1 MLTEV
6 IVRRSEFFCSTLREA
21 PAEAESP
28 GHSLLL
34 RGGYIQSLGAGLFAY
49 LPLGQRTKAR
59 IEQALREELSTLGA
73 QEVELP
79 LVQPAELWARSG
91 RLQDI
96 GPELLR
102 VEDRAG
108 RRLVLAMTHEEAIAE
123 MLRRTVR
130 SYRHLP
136 VLLSVV
142 GPKFRDEPRP
152 RAGLIRAREFTMA
165 DSYSCHATEEDLD
178 GFYSRVLV
186 AYGSFFRRIGLSVH
200 TVEGDSGV
208 MGGTQSHECMLVSDL
223 GEDSLLLCPACDFAA
238 NRAVASFR
246 PAPPTPEEPQPL
258 EVCAT
263 PGAKTIASLA
273 GFLGISPA
281 RTVKAALFATPQGRV
296 IFAAVRGDTDVNER
310 KLARAAGV
318 AALHLATAEELDGT
332 GIVPGYAS
340 PIGVRGVTV
349 IVDELVAQ
357 SPNLVAGANREGYHY
372 RNTNA
377 GRDYVS
383 DRVAD
388 IVLAPAGSPCPQC
401 GAALEIRRAIE
412 VGHLFKLGTRY
423 SEAMGATFLDA
434 RGHSQPVAMASYGI
448 GIGRT
453 LACLAE
459 QHRDERGLRWPASVA
474 PFRVYLVGLDLSDGA
489 VHAAAASVYERLT
502 AAGVDTLFDDREES
516 AGVKFADADLLGL
529 PLRVTAGKRS
539 LAQEGVELKE
549 RGERAS
555 VLIPLTDV
563 LAAVQQCLALA

>member
-1 MLTEV
+1 M
-6 IVRRSEFFCSTLREA
+6 RRSEFFCSTLREA

-59 IEQALREELSTLGA
+59 IEQTLREELSTLGA

-79 LVQPAELWARSG
+79 LVQPAELWERSG
-91 RLQDI
+91 RLQDV

-123 MLRRTVR
+123 VLRRTVR

-152 RAGLIRAREFTMA
+152 RAGLIRTREFTMA

-178 GFYSRVLV
+178 SFYSRMLA
-186 AYGSFFRRIGLSVH
+186 AYGSFFRRIGLPVH
-200 TVEGDSGV
+200 TVEGDSGM
-208 MGGTQSHECMLVSDL
+208 MGGAQSHECMLVSDL
-223 GEDSLLLCPACDFAA
+223 GEDSLLLCPACGFAA

-246 PAPPTPEEPQPL
+246 PVPPTPEEPQPL

-273 GFLGISPA
+273 GFLGIAPA
-281 RTVKAALFATPQGRV
+281 RTVKAALFATPPGRV

-318 AALHLATAEELDGT
+318 AALHFATAEELNGT

-340 PIGVRGVTV
+340 PIGVRGITV

-377 GRDYVS
+377 GRDYVP
-383 DRVAD
+383 DCVAD

-401 GAALEIRRAIE
+401 GAALEVRRAIE

-423 SEAMGATFLDA
+423 SEAVGATFLDA

-448 GIGRT
+448 GIGRA

-459 QHRDERGLRWPASVA
+459 QHRDERGLRWPAAVA
-474 PFRVYLVGLDLSDGA
+474 PFCVYLVGLDLSDGA
-489 VHAAAASVYERLT
+489 VHAAAASVYERLI

-539 LAQEGVELKE
+539 LARGGVELKE

-563 LAAVQQCLALA
+563 LAAVQQRLALA